1 MAVISVDFNLGIYT
15 SYFHAIELGDDR
27 NIFNKNGGS
36 IMLNTAF
43 GYVDVTDRFINP
55 FLANTVLRQDGDD
68 YLIQMQGQL
77 AVPDTPPAD
86 KWPLVMLLHGQHPPI
101 DKGKQVPSYTGYKEL
116 QEYLAARG
124 IASYSVDLFYANL
137 LQSNAN
143 PLQSNKTIAFN
154 KSTLDNNQRI
164 QLFFLHLKLLKIMAG
179 ETVDEPSVGAL
190 SIRYY
195 DGTKLVNLRDA
206 ITNSSANVNV
216 MSVNNQLSG
225 KIDFSNLG
233 IMGHS
238 RGADTVSRIPAYFY
252 KGNTPNAPSFPVHT
266 EVDKRNK
273 NLAVQLGKPS
283 QDNIKSILALE
294 PTATVNEDE
303 PTKTGFIIDGNQTI
317 YFLGVGTAD
326 EDVTLDAVRLYEYPT
341 CSKVMIAING
351 ASHKRFNTIW
361 ANDGLRDEFDGDSDP
376 PHLMDKPTH
385 TLILKFVFG
394 PCFTSTL
401 TGNSDDLKYFT
412 KENTYPIELT
422 GKVDIQA
429 AWKFGFP
436 LLQTDGKSL
445 DDINTTA
452 VAGLTTQQ
460 LSNPPFKQTI
470 NAFYIEKDDAAT
482 DTVKI
487 SVTPGSTE
495 DLSKYSHFSFRFAK
509 AFDLRADE
517 ERPILKNF
525 SFQAFAG
532 NNPVGKPIAGT
543 DLDKLQLKALDAY
556 HRDGGS
562 RSLGY
567 FVLLQTAEIA
577 LNRFSQT
584 DLATITRIEI
594 NIAAEPKGLTPTA
607 HIVGWSLG
615 ATALGF
621 VIGGGAMILKHG
633 DFDMDKIK
641 KDKTDIL
648 LAAGAGALILGGLTL
663 LYELKPF
670 KNGFAFDDFLLTNR
684 VIATTTNP

>member
-1 MAVISVDFNLGIYT
+1 MAVVPVDFSFGIYT
-15 SYFHAIELGDDR
+15 SYFHAIALGDAR
-27 NIFNKNGGS
+27 NIFNKSGGS

-43 GYVDVTDRFINP
+43 GNVDVTERFITP
-55 FLANTVLRQDGDD
+55 FLGNNVLRQDGDD

-101 DKGKQVPSYTGYKEL
+101 DKGKQILSYTGYKEL

-137 LQSNAN
+137 LQSNE
-143 PLQSNKTIAFN
+143 TIAFN

-179 ETVDEPSVGAL
+179 ETVDESSAPGL
-190 SIRYY
+190 PIRYFN
-195 DGTKLVNLRDA
+195 GANLINLKDA

-216 MSVNNQLSG
+216 MSVNNQLNG
-225 KIDFSNLG
+225 KIDFSKIG

-252 KGNTPNAPSFPVHT
+252 KGDTPNAPTFTVHT

-273 NLAVQLGKPS
+273 TLAVQLGKPS

-294 PTATVNEDE
+294 PTATLNESE

-361 ANDGLRDEFDGDSDP
+361 ANDGLLDEFDGDSDP
-376 PHLMDKPTH
+376 PHLIDKPTH
-385 TLILKFVFG
+385 TRILQYVFG

-401 TGNSDDLKYFT
+401 TGNSNDLKYFT
-412 KENTYPIELT
+412 NENTYPVNLI
-422 GKVDIQA
+422 GQVDIRA

-436 LLQTDGKSL
+436 FQTDSSTL
-445 DDINTTA
+445 DDIKSGEVT
-452 VAGLTTQQ
+452 GLTTQQ
-460 LSNPPFKQTI
+460 LASPPFKQAI
-470 NAFYIEKDDAAT
+470 NAYYIEKDDAAT

-509 AFDLRADE
+509 AFDLRTDE

-525 SFQAFAG
+525 SIQMFAG
-532 NNPVGKPIAGT
+532 DTPVGKPISGT
-543 DLDKLQLKALDAY
+543 DLDKLKLGALDAY
-556 HRDGGS
+556 HRNGGP
-562 RSLGY
+562 RSLEY
-567 FVLLQTAEIA
+567 YILLQTAEIS
-577 LNRFSQT
+577 LSRFSQA

-594 NIAAEPKGLTPTA
+594 NIAAEPKGPTPTG
-607 HIVGWSLG
+607 HILKWSLG
-615 ATALGF
+615 ATVLGF
-621 VIGGGAMILKHG
+621 AIGAGAMILLHG
-633 DFDMDKIK
+633 DFDSDKIK
-641 KDKTDIL
+641 SDKTDIL
-648 LAAGAGALILGGLTL
+648 LAAGAGALIFGGLTL
-663 LYELKPF
+663 LYELKAF
-670 KNGFAFDDFLLTNR
+670 KNGFAFEDFLLTNR
-684 VIATTTNP
+684 IIPTPTNP